1 MLCGLQI
8 KRQQGWDRQLD
19 LKLGQQKQLQQLQGQ
34 EEGQKEEEGEEQEG
48 EDREGDQP
56 EGAEEGREEAEEV
69 EMEEVVEEE
78 AEAEIQSRAELGTK
92 TIARDEDQ
100 IKHRQGIKNKNK
112 MGKLRMQINNSNQK
126 AIQENIRKKMSRTNQ
141 MRKLQRLTIKRIQMK
156 RRMRKM
162 EGQKALK
169 MKPKGELPQLE

>member
-1 MLCGLQI
+1 MTKEPMWCGLQI
-8 KRQQGWDRQLD
+8 KRQQGWDRQLN
-19 LKLGQQKQLQQLQGQ
+19 LKLGQQKLLQQLEGQ

-69 EMEEVVEEE
+69 EMEEEVVEEVVEEE

-126 AIQENIRKKMSRTNQ
+126 AIQENKRKKM
-141 MRKLQRLTIKRIQMK
+141 
-156 RRMRKM
+156 
-162 EGQKALK
+162 
-169 MKPKGELPQLE
+169 